1 MMITSSLDVNTVC
14 ALQNHG
20 KMNTNRVIS
29 ITKTE
34 KKKQLIISSPPWMS
48 FQSEYKGFVDLLWF
62 LLASSEAVTS

>member
-1 MMITSSLDVNTVC
+1 MITSSLDVNTIY

-20 KMNTNRVIS
+20 NMNTNRMIS

-34 KKKQLIISSPPWMS
+34 KKKHLIISSPPWMI